1 MIIGI
6 DLAQGPD
13 RTAYLIYTRSMTM
26 TPETL
31 KEASKLQGQIERL
44 KERLSDLQLRKD
56 FLEKENYQ
64 GANIRLGQHGTST
77 IALDDEDIELIQMVG
92 LIAYARIEARI
103 NDLEKRFE
111 AL

>member
-1 MIIGI
+1 
-6 DLAQGPD
+6 
-13 RTAYLIYTRSMTM
+13 M
-26 TPETL
+26 TPEAL
-31 KEASKLQGQIERL
+31 KKASKLQGQIERL

-56 FLEKENYQ
+56 FLEKDNYQ
-64 GANIRLGQHGTST
+64 GASIRLGQHGTSP
-77 IALDDEDIELIQMVG
+77 IIILDGEDIELIQMVG